1 MQIHKTLDRVGPRS
15 ADLVYLEQRFRAS
28 NEMDRS
34 VRLFTVT
41 IDPLQGGVEIL
52 HEVEVHLT
60 VRTVDRQV

>member
-1 MQIHKTLDRVGPRS
+1 MQIHETLDRVGPRS
-15 ADLVYLEQRFRAS
+15 AALVYLEQRLRAPH
-28 NEMDRS
+28 EMDRS

-52 HEVEVHLT
+52 QEVEVHLT